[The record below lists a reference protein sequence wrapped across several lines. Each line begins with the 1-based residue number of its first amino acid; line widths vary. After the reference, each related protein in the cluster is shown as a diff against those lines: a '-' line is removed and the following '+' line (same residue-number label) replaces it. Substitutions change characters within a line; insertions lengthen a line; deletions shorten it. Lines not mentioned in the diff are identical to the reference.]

1 MRFMVL
7 VKATKDSEAGVMP
20 SVQLLEE
27 MGRFNEELIKAG
39 MMLAGEG
46 LHPSSKG
53 KRIRI
58 SGSKR
63 TVIDG
68 PFAETKELVA
78 GFWLIQAKSMDEAVE
93 WIKRVPNP
101 MNEDSEI
108 EIRPVFEAEDFGE
121 LQQQAPEVFE
131 KERKWR
137 EEDEARTKEKKGQST
152 KK

>member
-108 EIRPVFEAEDFGE
+108 EIRQVFDAEDFGD
-121 LQQQAPEVFE
+121 LQNEAPEVFE